1 MPCLGFYSLGDQSCK
16 ATLGTRST
24 DWPGVWLMTFNWCH
38 STNAWFH
45 CASFFEHWLQT
56 TACPRLTC
64 QTTFSP
70 RDIARTLFFLYRR
83 RPCGVP
89 FFSLPCTQDGETP
102 VCFRYVIQPV
112 ESHVTNIFKPNP
124 VESPEQQDWRHST
137 IGACFVGN
145 MEKVIRNKRASV
157 IWEAPSTKDFT

>member
-1 MPCLGFYSLGDQSCK
+1 MAWRLADDLQLVSFNKCLIPVCQFLRTL
-16 ATLGTRST
+16 ATDNGLSEIDVPDHILTPRYCEDFVFPLPSQTLWG
-24 DWPGVWLMTFNWCH
+24 
-38 STNAWFH
+38 
-45 CASFFEHWLQT
+45 SFF
-56 TACPRLTC
+56 
-64 QTTFSP
+64 F
-70 RDIARTLFFLYRR
+70 
-83 RPCGVP
+83 
-89 FFSLPCTQDGETP
+89 LPCTQDGETP